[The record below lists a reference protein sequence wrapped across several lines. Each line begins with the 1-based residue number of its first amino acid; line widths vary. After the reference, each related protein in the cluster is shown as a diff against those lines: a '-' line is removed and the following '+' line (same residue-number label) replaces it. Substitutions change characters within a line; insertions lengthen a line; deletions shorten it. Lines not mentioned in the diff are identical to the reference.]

1 MHGRNPPNTR
11 SSRGTLVGLA
21 ALGLFAVMGPGLAP
35 EPPVRD
41 SAAAELER
49 RFVDDVRPI
58 LESYCFDCHGPR
70 RQKEK
75 IRYDQMA
82 TIDDFVA
89 MGDTLAKARHL
100 IESGEMPPEDEA
112 MPTGHEA
119 LVVLQWLDDALSYY
133 PADGAVDPGW
143 FTIHRLNR
151 TEYRNTLRDLLGIDP
166 HEVDLAQ
173 GLPPDD
179 TGYGFD
185 NIADVLAVSPMH
197 LDRYLVAAE
206 RAIETALGP
215 LAVVDTE
222 PRPLGPLTMSGN
234 GAPADRGGFMLYSTG
249 SIGAVFEAPIAG
261 EYEIIAAAWGTPGG
275 DEDPR
280 LSLRIDGR
288 EVDGFWVKAERGE
301 SQDCTVRVRLDAGRH
316 EISAHF
322 TNDYYRRGTADRN
335 LAVDSIIVAGPLNID
350 DAARPPAYRRFLGDP
365 DALAQPGAA
374 RRIIRD
380 FASKAY
386 RRPIERSE
394 LEPLFGLY
402 RRALASGESREGSI
416 RLAMTACL
424 VSPRFLYRSINN
436 PNPDSRE
443 VYRLDDYELASR
455 LSYFLWSSMPDEQLL
470 ELAKAGRLKDDQTLR
485 DQVQRM
491 LADPKSDAF
500 IENFVGQWLHLR
512 NLDEIAFDREQY
524 PEYDDLLRAS
534 MIEEARL
541 FFGDVVRS
549 NRSVLDLI
557 DSPDAFV
564 DARLARLYGLPE
576 VEPGKFEQVML
587 PEDSPR
593 GGILTMA
600 SVLAVT
606 SYPTRTSPVRR
617 GHFVLDQILGMPPPP
632 PPPDIPPLEQ
642 ASQTLDENASFRE
655 QLDAHLTNP
664 VCASC
669 HRRMDPI
676 GLAMENFGP
685 TGTWRD
691 ALAGKPIDASG
702 QLPGGVAFEGVG
714 ELKEILL
721 EREREIVENITRKI
735 MTYALGRGPEPF
747 DRPVISRIVEQTG
760 EAGNGFG
767 TLIEAVVLSESFRS
781 CRGRSES
788 NE

>member
-1 MHGRNPPNTR
+1 M
-11 SSRGTLVGLA
+11 SSRSTRVGLA
-21 ALGLFAVMGPGLAP
+21 ALGLFAAIGAGLAP

-41 SAAAELER
+41 VEADELER
-49 RFVDDVRPI
+49 RFADDVRPI

-75 IRYDQMA
+75 VRYDRMQ

-89 MGDTLAKARHL
+89 MGDTLAKAREL
-100 IESGEMPPEDEA
+100 LGTDEMPPEDEVR
-112 MPTGHEA
+112 PTEHEA
-119 LVVLQWLDDALSYY
+119 LVVLQWLDDTLAYY

-143 FTIHRLNR
+143 FTIHRLNQ

-166 HEVDLAQ
+166 REVDLAQ

-197 LDRYLVAAE
+197 LDRYLAAAE

-215 LAVVDTE
+215 LAVLDTE
-222 PRPLGPLTMSGN
+222 PRPLSPLIKSGN

-249 SIGAVFEAPIAG
+249 SVNAVFEAPITG
-261 EYEIIAAAWGTPGG
+261 QYEIVAAAWGTPGG

-288 EVDGFWVKAERGE
+288 EVEGFWVKAERGE

-322 TNDYYRRGTADRN
+322 TNDFYRKGVADRN
-335 LAVDSIIVAGPLNID
+335 LAVDSITAAGPLDID
-350 DAARPPAYRRFLGDP
+350 DAARPSAYRRIIGSP
-365 DALAQPGAA
+365 DQLTKPGAA
-374 RRIIRD
+374 RRIIRA
-380 FASKAY
+380 FASSAY
-386 RRPIERSE
+386 RRPVERNE
-394 LEPLFGLY
+394 LEPLFALY
-402 RRALASGESREGSI
+402 RKALADGQSREGAI
-416 RLAMTACL
+416 RLALTACL
-424 VSPRFLYRSINN
+424 VSPRFLYRSVNN
-436 PNPDSRE
+436 PHPDSSE

-470 ELAKAGRLKDDQTLR
+470 ALAKAGQLGDDQTLR
-485 DQVQRM
+485 RQVQRM
-491 LADPKSDAF
+491 VADPKSDAF
-500 IENFVGQWLHLR
+500 IENFVGQWLQLR
-512 NLDEIAFDREQY
+512 NLDQIAFDREQY
-524 PEYDDLLRAS
+524 PEYDQSLRSS

-541 FFGDVVRS
+541 FFADIVRT

-564 DARLARLYGLPE
+564 DTRLADLYRLPKLNTDGFKH
-576 VEPGKFEQVML
+576 VTL

-600 SVLAVT
+600 GVLAVT

-617 GHFVLDQILGMPPPP
+617 GHFVLDQVLGLPPPP
-632 PPPDIPPLEQ
+632 PPADIPPLKQ
-642 ASQTLDENASFRE
+642 ASQKLDPNASFRE
-655 QLDAHLTNP
+655 QLEAHLTDP

-685 TGTWRD
+685 TGAWRD
-691 ALAGKPIDASG
+691 AISGNPIDASG
-702 QLPGGVAFEGVG
+702 ALPGGLNFEGVD
-714 ELKEILL
+714 ELKQILL
-721 EREREIVENITRKI
+721 ARKSQIVENITRKI

-747 DRPVISRIVEQTG
+747 DRPVITRIVRQTG
-760 EAGNGFG
+760 EADNRFG
-767 TLIEAVVLSESFRS
+767 ALIEAIVLSESFRA
-781 CRGRSES
+781 CRGRSQE